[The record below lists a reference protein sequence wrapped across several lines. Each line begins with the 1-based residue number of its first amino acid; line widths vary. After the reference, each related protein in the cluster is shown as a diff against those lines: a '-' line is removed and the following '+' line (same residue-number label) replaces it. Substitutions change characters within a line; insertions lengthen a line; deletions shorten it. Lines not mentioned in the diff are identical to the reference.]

1 MTETTDPAETQAL
14 RELCAHFGIA
24 AGYDDIWG
32 KRCEVSREALLALLA
47 EFGVLLGPAHGA
59 VEALAAARRE
69 VWRKSLP
76 PVVATRADQ
85 PSWTLSVRLPAAE
98 REIRWSVTEEGG
110 ARHDGVFDVHTLS
123 EIDRTD
129 LDGVAWCVRHVP
141 FQQRLPVGYH
151 FLRLEGH
158 PGRTLIVSAP
168 SRCYRPEAIRD
179 GGRVWG
185 PAIQLYG
192 LRSARNWGMGDF
204 TDLMDLAAQMGQ
216 RGASLIG
223 LNPLHALFPGNPAHL
238 SPYSPSSRQ
247 HLNVLYIDVEAIDH
261 FGHAVEA
268 RKLVASP
275 EFQARLADLRA
286 APRLD
291 AAGVTSAKLEV
302 LELVFAHFRARH
314 LAVDGAAAI
323 DDAGQQFLDF
333 ITARGLPLRRHAL
346 FETLQAHFHAID
358 PSVHG
363 FLSWPPAYQ
372 DPESEET
379 ADFARRHE
387 EHIRFHQYLQWQ
399 ADRQLARAGER
410 CRELGLSI
418 GLYLDLAVSFDRA
431 GSDAWSARGEVALDA
446 SVGAPPDDF
455 SLNGQD
461 WGLPP
466 LRPDRLRETGY
477 RLFAST
483 LRANMRGAGAL
494 RIDHVM
500 SLMRL
505 FWVPPGKTPVDGA
518 YVRYPFDEMLAVV
531 AVESERERCMVI
543 GEDLGTVA
551 DEVRAALLRHDI
563 LSYRL
568 LYFERTDAGDF
579 RPPSH
584 YPEQALVAVNTHD
597 LPPLPSWWAGADLRL
612 RWKLGLF
619 PDVGQF
625 EKQLLERAQD
635 KVRLILCARRAG
647 LLTIE
652 EAAEILSE
660 EPLTPRAVE
669 AIHALVAGAPSAV
682 MMVHLED
689 ALGERAQVNLPG
701 TTAEHPNWQ
710 RLMTLDLES
719 LATDER
725 VASLCRLL
733 SEIRPRQAPVATTP
747 EPKAG

>member
-1 MTETTDPAETQAL
+1 MTETTDPAGTQAL

-24 AGYDDIWG
+24 AAYDDIWG
-32 KRCEVSREALLALLA
+32 KRREVPREALLSLLA
-47 EFGVLLGPAHGA
+47 EFGVLLGPDRGA
-59 VEALAAARRE
+59 VEALATARRE

-76 PVVATRADQ
+76 PVVTARADQ
-85 PSWTLSVRLPAAE
+85 PSWTISVRLPAAE

-110 ARHDGVFDVHTLS
+110 ARHDGVFDVHTLT

-129 LDGVAWCVRHVP
+129 LDGVAWCVRQVP
-141 FQQRLPVGYH
+141 FHLRLPVGYH

-204 TDLMDLAAQMGQ
+204 TDLINLAAEMAK

-223 LNPLHALFPGNPAHL
+223 LNPLHALFPRNPGHL

-261 FGHAVEA
+261 FEQAEEA

-275 EFQARLADLRA
+275 GFQSRLAALRA

-291 AAGVTSAKLEV
+291 PAGVAATKLEV

-314 LAVDGAAAI
+314 LAKDGTTAQ
-323 DDAGQQFLDF
+323 DRAGQEFLDF
-333 ITARGLPLRRHAL
+333 IAERGLALERHAV
-346 FETLQAHFHAID
+346 FEALEAHFRAAD
-358 PSVHG
+358 PALWG
-363 FLSWPPAYQ
+363 FPVWPPAYQ

-379 ADFARRHE
+379 AAFARRHE
-387 EHIRFHQYLQWQ
+387 EHMRFHEYLQWQ
-399 ADRQLARAGER
+399 ADKQLTRAGAR
-410 CRELGLSI
+410 CRDLGLSV

-431 GSDAWSARGEVALDA
+431 GSDAWSARGDVALDA
-446 SVGAPPDDF
+446 GIGAPPDDF

-466 LRPDRLRETGY
+466 LRPDRLRETHY
-477 RLFAST
+477 RLFIDT
-483 LRANMRGAGAL
+483 LRANMRAAGAL

-500 SLMRL
+500 GLMRL
-505 FWVPPGKTPVDGA
+505 FWIPPGRTALEGA
-518 YVRYPFDEMLAVV
+518 YVSYPFDEMLAIV
-531 AVESERERCMVI
+531 AVESERERCLVI

-551 DEVRAALLRHDI
+551 DEVRAALARYDI

-568 LYFERTDAGDF
+568 LYFERAESGDF
-579 RPPSH
+579 RPPAL

-597 LPPLPSWWAGADLRL
+597 LPPLPAWWSGEDLRL
-612 RWKLGLF
+612 RLKLGLF
-619 PDVGQF
+619 PDLEPF
-625 EKQLLERAQD
+625 ERQLLERAQD
-635 KVRLILCARRAG
+635 KVRLILGARRAG
-647 LLTIE
+647 IVTAE

-660 EPLTPRAVE
+660 DRLNPRTVE

-701 TTAEHPNWQ
+701 TTDEHPNWR
-710 RLMTLDLES
+710 RLMPLDLTS

-733 SEIRPRQAPVATTP
+733 SEIRPRETPVAKPP
-747 EPKAG
+747 EPNRE